1 MNPMLSMEQ
10 VEEDRGV
17 WDFYTQRD
25 VGMTHINMTTCVFK
39 NLLHEVNLLY
49 PGELHG
55 VAALLSNTTCSET
68 TSMAS
73 WWSWQQPALLS
84 KCPCVKSE

>member
-39 NLLHEVNLLY
+39 NLLHEVNL
-49 PGELHG
+49 
-55 VAALLSNTTCSET
+55 
-68 TSMAS
+68 
-73 WWSWQQPALLS
+73 
-84 KCPCVKSE
+84 